1 MLLGLI
7 ADSPSSV
14 PDWVKTKHSENAQPQ
29 RRAPLLRNRKDG
41 NPVRRV
47 RPINNGL
54 NLTLSCERSE
64 WEREG

>member
-1 MLLGLI
+1 MLLWLI
-7 ADSPSSV
+7 ADSQSSV
-14 PDWVKTKHSENAQPQ
+14 PDWVKTKHSENAAARKKSTLTSEQ
-29 RRAPLLRNRKDG
+29 KDG